1 MSTTRFRTLL
11 AALVLG
17 TGAASPLEAVQRPQV
32 GSDSV
37 IDRIVAV
44 VGSKAILRSHIE
56 ERILQEFPQGKGLPT
71 TPEDKAKLQRE
82 VLEALVNE
90 ELLVQEAQ
98 RDTAIKVLDDDVTKS
113 VDALIKTTRGRF
125 SSEDAWHQDLRAAGF
140 DTPDEYRLWLT
151 EQQRRQL
158 TIKELMS
165 KLKGA
170 GKMKNVSPT
179 EAELREYFDR
189 NKPTFPQRSEL
200 VSFRQIVISP
210 PPKVEAKARA
220 LALADSILAELRKGG
235 DFVAAARR
243 FSMDPGSKDAGGEIG
258 WIRRGTGLLDARF
271 EDVAFSLR
279 PGVVSEPVE
288 TSFGFHLIQVE
299 RSQPAEVQVR
309 HILIMPAIDTADAD
323 SAARTAAAVRTA
335 IEAGASFDSLQR
347 VWHDKVEEKDLESI
361 PLESLPA
368 TYSEAIA
375 GVPAGKLAPIFRM
388 EAPVDP
394 LRSKFAV
401 LLVTVRV
408 PAGAVRYE
416 DVKEQIRQGL
426 VERLTQQRYLDKLR
440 RASLVDIRGG

>member
-1 MSTTRFRTLL
+1 LSTARLPFCL
-11 AALVLG
+11 AALVLIG
-17 TGAASPLEAVQRPQV
+17 TGAASPLAARQQRAAA
-32 GSDSV
+32 DSV

-44 VGSKAILRSHIE
+44 VGTKAVLRSNIE

-71 TPEDKAKLQRE
+71 TPEDKARLQRDI
-82 VLEALVNE
+82 LEALVNE
-90 ELLVQEAQ
+90 ELLVQEAG
-98 RDTAIKVLDDDVTKS
+98 RDTTIKILDDDVTKS

-125 SSEDAWHQDLRAAGF
+125 ASEDAWRKDLRAAGF

-158 TIKELMS
+158 TIKELMN

-170 GKMKNVSPT
+170 GKLKTVAPT
-179 EAELREYFDR
+179 EAEIRDYFDHS
-189 NKPTFPQRSEL
+189 KASFPKRSET
-200 VSFRQIVISP
+200 VSFRQIVIAP
-210 PPKVEAKARA
+210 PAKPDAKARA
-220 LALADSILAELRKGG
+220 RALADSILLELRKGA
-235 DFVAAARR
+235 DFAAAARR
-243 FSMDPGSKDAGGEIG
+243 FSMDPGSKDNGGEIG
-258 WIRRGTGLLDARF
+258 WIRRGTGLLDPHF
-271 EDVAFSLR
+271 EEMAFYLR
-279 PGVVSEPVE
+279 PGVVSDPVE

-323 SAARTAAAVRTA
+323 SAARAAAAVRA
-335 IEAGASFDSLQR
+335 ALLKGAPFDSLQR

-361 PLESLPA
+361 PLESLPP

-375 GVPAGKLAPIFRM
+375 GVGVNQLSPVFRM

-401 LLVTVRV
+401 LLITARV
-408 PAGAVRYE
+408 PAGEVRYE

-426 VERLTQQRYLDKLR
+426 TERLTQQRYIDKLR
-440 RASLVDIRGG
+440 KASLVDIRG